1 MSLWAKADPD
11 NENRLIVYHDPR
23 KESEWYTE
31 KYDFIREVIDDCEFK
46 SQRKLDM
53 LKEMLNAGK
62 TQEELCNFVSL
73 YQSICDGYFEK
84 IRTALREELC
94 AEIRINQKQFERIK
108 TRE

>member
-1 MSLWAKADPD
+1 M
-11 NENRLIVYHDPR
+11 I
-23 KESEWYTE
+23 
-31 KYDFIREVIDDCEFK
+31 
-46 SQRKLDM
+46 
-53 LKEMLNAGK
+53 NAGK

-84 IRTALREELC
+84 VRTALREELC